1 MKKNRKLRPWVV
13 YTLNILIIFIV
24 LGTIGELYRNDMNQH
39 IERVS
44 EKCALQGYGIE
55 ANYTKEGDEYYVCKN

>member
-1 MKKNRKLRPWVV
+1 MNKKRKLRPWVK
-13 YTLNILIIFIV
+13 YTLIILICLGV
-24 LGTIGELYRNDMNQH
+24 LIGIQNFFTNDMNQH

>member
-1 MKKNRKLRPWVV
+1 MNKKRKLRTWVKYALV
-13 YTLNILIIFIV
+13 GLITILIVVSI
-24 LGTIGELYRNDMNQH
+24 ELFLKNDMEAH

-55 ANYTKEGDEYYVCKN
+55 VNYTKEGDEYYVCKK